1 MKLQEKF
8 QILRHQKS
16 ALLATNFYN
25 FETLQAV
32 LTAAKNQKTPLI
44 LQLTDSSI
52 NYMGLKPA
60 VAMARAAID
69 FFEVEAWIH
78 LDHGGSIELAEACL
92 RAGFDSVMFD
102 GSELPFNE
110 NIEKTRTVVAMAKKF
125 GASVE
130 AELGYVAKLGQ
141 DSGKVVFTEPDDAKA
156 FVDATGV
163 DTLAVAIGTA
173 HGFYK
178 SEPKLDFSRL
188 HAISEITKIP
198 LVLHGSSG
206 IPDASLQKA
215 IQCGACKINLATE
228 LKNIFM
234 KTLKSE
240 INRNENIDLRV
251 VFPPA
256 TASVRQAVEEKM
268 KVIALA
274 GPA

>member
-52 NYMGLKPA
+52 KYMGLKPA

-125 GASVE
+125 GACVE

-173 HGFYK
+173 Q
-178 SEPKLDFSRL
+178 
-188 HAISEITKIP
+188 AISEITKIP

-206 IPDASLQKA
+206 VPDASLQKA

-268 KVIALA
+268 RVIALA